1 MFWFLIQVLSEW
13 IRLTGIWKD
22 DEEASQRTK
31 TITFYTK
38 PYWGWRKAE
47 PIKILRNYL
56 VFQQIHFPHGKRIKI
71 KAFRLSRKGGLQ
83 RKGRKLRSN
92 KQRYDQVNKA
102 VLKWFKMLRSENV
115 HTNGVLIK
123 ELTFENFQ
131 TSDGWLDKWKKML
144 GLTFLFQIILLY
156 NYRN

>member
-1 MFWFLIQVLSEW
+1 MERWRRGFTKNKNYNLLYKAFLGLEKGRTNKDSAQLFGVPANTLS
-13 IRLTGIWKD
+13 TWK
-22 DEEASQRTK
+22 K
-31 TITFYTK
+31 
-38 PYWGWRKAE
+38 
-47 PIKILRNYL
+47 
-56 VFQQIHFPHGKRIKI
+56 IKI
-71 KAFRLSRKGGLQ
+71 KAFKLSRKGGLQ

-102 VLKWFKMLRSENV
+102 VLKRFKMLRSENV

-144 GLTFLFQIILLY
+144 DLTFLFQIILLY

>member
-1 MFWFLIQVLSEW
+1 
-13 IRLTGIWKD
+13 
-22 DEEASQRTK
+22 
-31 TITFYTK
+31 
-38 PYWGWRKAE
+38 
-47 PIKILRNYL
+47 
-56 VFQQIHFPHGKRIKI
+56 
-71 KAFRLSRKGGLQ
+71 
-83 RKGRKLRSN
+83 
-92 KQRYDQVNKA
+92 
-102 VLKWFKMLRSENV
+102 MLRSENV